1 MSTTTGSASPPQPP
15 PRTVRQEVAP
25 KGGYAP
31 INVARNV
38 PKSISTRGAAWLLVG
53 TAAMMSYSFYRLG
66 TFNVK
71 RRMLRQEKKEIRM
84 ALTPLL
90 QAEEDARFV
99 KQRDEYHKWEAD
111 LMSDVPGWKVGD
123 NVYKTRNFVPPSKMV
138 PPYRLD

>member
-71 RRMLRQEKKEIRM
+71 RRCVCRTFLRFKEPRPPM
-84 ALTPLL
+84 HAPCG
-90 QAEEDARFV
+90 D
-99 KQRDEYHKWEAD
+99 
-111 LMSDVPGWKVGD
+111 SDVPSV
-123 NVYKTRNFVPPSKMV
+123 VSILLNF
-138 PPYRLD
+138 RLVRVS